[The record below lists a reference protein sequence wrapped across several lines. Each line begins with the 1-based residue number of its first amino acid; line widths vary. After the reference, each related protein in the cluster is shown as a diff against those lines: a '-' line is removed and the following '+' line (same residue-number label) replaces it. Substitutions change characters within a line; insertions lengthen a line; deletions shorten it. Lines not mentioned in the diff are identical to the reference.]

1 LPQHNL
7 KKLQV
12 RNKDYSKLHL
22 LNIHFWI
29 LFSFSLSFIYFLFLN
44 IKIGTNILKNLLN
57 ICFYTETLLTLFLHG
72 VWYDFFKEK
81 EFFCEL
87 NYKFISSGRDMG
99 AGRRPD
105 PCKEIVFASLS
116 LTIFIFLVQIVKQ
129 LKSLACLI
137 LFSGSILLI
146 SYNIIS

>member
-1 LPQHNL
+1 MPQHNL

-12 RNKDYSKLHL
+12 KNKDYSKLHL

-57 ICFYTETLLTLFLHG
+57 ICFYTGIFLTLFLHG

-129 LKSLACLI
+129 FKSWPFLI
-137 LFSGSILLI
+137 LFFGSIPAH
-146 SYNIIS
+146 

>member
-44 IKIGTNILKNLLN
+44 IKICTNILKNLLN
-57 ICFYTETLLTLFLHG
+57 ICFYTKTLLTLFLHG
-72 VWYDFFKEK
+72 VWYDFFNEIK
-81 EFFCEL
+81 FYCEL

-99 AGRRPD
+99 ASRRPN

-116 LTIFIFLVQIVKQ
+116 LTIFIFLVQIIKQ
-129 LKSLACLI
+129 LKSWPSLI
-137 LFSGSILLI
+137 LFSSSIPAH
-146 SYNIIS
+146 